1 MKENPK
7 FPYSGVFGK
16 MLKKGPEEWGDVAN
30 QVIDGYQNEKMD
42 AYLEGL
48 RRRYPVVINEEAFK

>member
-1 MKENPK
+1 
-7 FPYSGVFGK
+7 
-16 MLKKGPEEWGDVAN
+16 MLKKGLEEWGDVAN